1 MDHLM
6 KAGWILVCFFTLSC
20 ERNIEL
26 VIDLPEASAVLN
38 ASLSTDSVL
47 TATVSRTIY
56 GYYNDPEAVPAY
68 FLDKAFITVFAN
80 DIKQGVMEKGEK
92 NGQYRLPGYYPS
104 TGDKIRMEVQADD
117 FAPLSAEVTIPSQPE
132 ILSVDTQMY
141 NKPLPYYSGNN
152 NIDVKLRF
160 KEPANETNYYML
172 VLSEYGIYTKDSL
185 EKTALPVFITHN
197 EDLLFEE
204 LDPARFY
211 NSYFSGY
218 YNSSDSYYGGYN
230 NTSFFIFNDKTIQG
244 DAYTLKFT
252 LNNVSGSSE
261 SDTSPFT
268 SVCRICLYSL
278 SESYYLYYRSKILQ
292 WKQAD
297 DTFGEVGLREPIPT
311 YTNVRNG
318 YGLLSAK
325 QAAVYE
331 FKVAPLPAGLYV
343 D

>member
-26 VIDLPEASAVLN
+26 TIDLPKASAVLN
-38 ASLSTDSVL
+38 ASLSADSVL
-47 TATVSRTIY
+47 TATVSRTT
-56 GYYNDPEAVPAY
+56 GYYPNNPAPVPVP
-68 FLDKAFITVFAN
+68 FLDKASITVFAN
-80 DIKQGVMEKGEK
+80 DIKQGIMEKGEK
-92 NGQYRLPGYYPS
+92 NGQYSLPGYYPS
-104 TGDKIRMEVQADD
+104 AGDKIRMEVQTDD

-141 NKPLPYYSGNN
+141 DRPAYSPGDY

-172 VLSEYGIYTKDSL
+172 VLSEYGIDKKDTL
-185 EKTALPVFITHN
+185 EKITLPIFVAHN
-197 EDLLFEE
+197 EDLLFEKVNN
-204 LDPARFY
+204 PY
-211 NSYFSGY
+211 YISYY
-218 YNSSDSYYGGYN
+218 VPPDTYYGGYYN
-230 NTSFFIFNDKTIQG
+230 NISFFIFNDKTIQSE
-244 DAYTLKFT
+244 AYTLKFT
-252 LNNVSGSSE
+252 LNQVSA
-261 SDTSPFT
+261 DTSLYTP
-268 SVCRICLYSL
+268 VCRICLYSL

-292 WKQAD
+292 SKQMD
-297 DTFGEVGLREPIPT
+297 DTFGSVGLREPVPT

-325 QAAVYE
+325 QVAVYE
-331 FKVAPLPAGLYV
+331 FKVAPADMPPPGLYV